1 MKFGVC
7 GYLRGKN
14 EDGQEFD
21 LPAAARAA
29 GFDYIEM
36 PLSTVAGLV
45 EKDFEEVLRNLERSG
60 LACEACNL
68 FFPGS
73 LRLTGPEADPAKT
86 EAYLNLAL
94 GRANRL
100 GARVIVFGSGGAR
113 NVPPGF
119 PMEQAWAQLAQ
130 MLRLAGEI
138 AGRYGIDIAIEPL
151 NRAESNLINTGSEG
165 YALARVADHPRV
177 GLLLDLYHMVK
188 EGEDYG
194 IAVTAREV
202 LRHAHLAE
210 PAGRRFPVKI
220 DDEIR
225 GFFSSLKRAQYDGR
239 VSVEAGYTR
248 FEEEARAAL
257 AVMRAA
263 AG

>member
-7 GYLRGKN
+7 GFLRGKN
-14 EDGQEFD
+14 ADGQEFD
-21 LPAAARAA
+21 LPAAVKAA

-36 PLSTVAGLV
+36 PLSTIAGL
-45 EKDFEEVLRNLERSG
+45 EEGELEGVLRALERTG

-68 FFPGS
+68 FFPGG

-86 EAYLNLAL
+86 EAYMNLAL

-113 NVPPGF
+113 NVPAGF
-119 PMEQAWAQLAQ
+119 PTEQAWAQLAQ
-130 MLRLAGEI
+130 MLRQAGEI

-165 YALARVADHPRV
+165 YALARLADHPRV

-194 IAVTAREV
+194 IAVTARQV

-210 PAGRRFPVKI
+210 PSGRRFPVKA
-220 DDEIR
+220 DDEIL
-225 GFFSSLKRAQYDGR
+225 GFFAGLKRAGYEGR

-257 AVMRAA
+257 AVMRAT